1 MLDGFI
7 MNVLNNND
15 KTGSMKMTKLFKL
28 SLITATL
35 TMATFN
41 ANAAVEIYEKDGM
54 SFSTDG
60 LVNVFYSNSSIDSTN
75 AAGVEE
81 DRTQSR
87 VRTGFLPSNI
97 GFNFSKQLSDVKIGM
112 RSSFWVSL
120 SDTDNNRDASP
131 ADLGTGSLIDVRQF
145 YATISG
151 SWGEVLLGKDFGL
164 YNRANILGDELL
176 LGFGQ
181 TSDFF
186 GLVDG
191 GNVSFGNIATGY
203 TYPMPK
209 AQMTYRTPDMN
220 GFKLAVGIM
229 DPNKT
234 AGDSSEELPR
244 FEAELMYNTSFNEN
258 SSMKAWVS
266 GVAQTSEINDV
277 EQNQSGIGYGVNV
290 MFSGLSLTASGY
302 SSKGLGHVAGL
313 DHIVGVDTIES
324 DGYLVQAAY
333 TMGDNRVV
341 LTYGESETTD
351 AGNVEVVGIVG
362 DAVHSNTGIA
372 YFRTI
377 VPGVTAVVEYNNTE
391 VDATDSLIA
400 EDNNT
405 FSIGAVVTF

>member
-1 MLDGFI
+1 MD
-7 MNVLNNND
+7 VLNNND

-35 TMATFN
+35 TMAAFN
-41 ANAAVEIYEKDGM
+41 ASAAVEIYEKDGM
-54 SFSTDG
+54 SFSADG

-75 AAGVEE
+75 AAGMEE

-97 GFNFSKQLSDVKIGM
+97 GFNFAKQLSDVKIGM

-120 SDTDNNRDASP
+120 SDSDNNRDASP

-145 YATISG
+145 YATVSG

-313 DHIVGVDTIES
+313 DHLVGVDTIES

-333 TMGDNRVV
+333 TMDDNRFV
-341 LTYGESETTD
+341 LTYGESETTNS
-351 AGNVEVVGIVG
+351 GNVEVVGIVG
-362 DAVHSNTGIA
+362 DAVHSNTGVA

-377 VPGVTAVVEYNNTE
+377 VPGVTAVFEYNNTE
-391 VDATDSLIA
+391 IDATNSLIT

>member
-1 MLDGFI
+1 

>member
-75 AAGVEE
+75 AAGMEE

-120 SDTDNNRDASP
+120 SDSDNNRDASP

-145 YATISG
+145 YATVSG

>member
-1 MLDGFI
+1 

-75 AAGVEE
+75 AAGMEE

-97 GFNFSKQLSDVKIGM
+97 GFNFAKQLSDVKIGM

-145 YATISG
+145 YATVSG

-209 AQMTYRTPDMN
+209 AQMTYRTPDMS

-341 LTYGESETTD
+341 LTYGESETSD

-377 VPGVTAVVEYNNTE
+377 VPGVTAVFEYNNTE
-391 VDATDSLIA
+391 VDATNSLIA

>member
-1 MLDGFI
+1 MD
-7 MNVLNNND
+7 VLNNND

-75 AAGVEE
+75 AAGMEE

-97 GFNFSKQLSDVKIGM
+97 GFNFAKQLSDVKIGM

-145 YATISG
+145 YATVSG

-209 AQMTYRTPDMN
+209 AQMTYRTPDMS

-377 VPGVTAVVEYNNTE
+377 VPGVTAVFEYNNTE
-391 VDATDSLIA
+391 VDATNSLIA

>member
-1 MLDGFI
+1 
-7 MNVLNNND
+7 
-15 KTGSMKMTKLFKL
+15 MTKLFKL

-35 TMATFN
+35 AMTTFN
-41 ANAAVEIYEKDGM
+41 TNAAVEIYEKDGM

-60 LVNVFYSNSSIDSTN
+60 LVNVFYSNSSIDETN
-75 AAGVEE
+75 AAGIES
-81 DRTQSR
+81 DHTQSR

-97 GFNFSKQLSDVKIGM
+97 GFNFTNQLSAIKIGM

-120 SDTDNNRDASP
+120 SDTDNNRDESP
-131 ADLGTGSLIDVRQF
+131 ADLGTGSLVDVRQF
-145 YATISG
+145 YATVSG

-181 TSDFF
+181 TSEFF

-209 AQMTYRTPDMN
+209 SQITYRTPEIN

-229 DPNKT
+229 DPNKMS
-234 AGDSSEELPR
+234 GDSSEELPR
-244 FEAELMYNTSFNEN
+244 FEAELMYNTSFDDDG
-258 SSMKAWVS
+258 SLKVWLS
-266 GVAQTSEINDV
+266 GVSQTSEINDV
-277 EQNQSGIGYGVNV
+277 EQNQSGMGYGINI

-302 SSKGLGHVAGL
+302 KAKGLGHVAGL
-313 DHIVGVDTIES
+313 DQIVGPDSIES

-333 TMGDNRVV
+333 TMDDNRFV
-341 LTYGESETTD
+341 LTYGESETSN
-351 AGNVEVVGIVG
+351 AGNVDVVGITG
-362 DAVHSNTGIA
+362 DAVHSNTGVA

-377 VPGVTAVVEYNNTE
+377 LPGLTAVLEYNNTE
-391 VDATDSLIA
+391 VDATNSLRS